1 MAIQHTVPATNLHE
15 KSVQQKLNAMGLHTS
30 IITPTVGDV
39 VAGDV
44 LFVPTEIKNAVASP
58 GGYAIL
64 SSILMTDK
72 SGGDFGYDL
81 YFFSSNVG
89 PAANG
94 GTDEWSQVLNNPF
107 ENNNEDTLFHLD
119 NFLAVAGLA
128 GGVAYG
134 NDSRVFQLTGLTI
147 PVKAA
152 PGSTSI
158 WVGCEARDNSAQS
171 DGDMKFRFTFLQ
183 D

>member
-1 MAIQHTVPATNLHE
+1 MAITHTVPATNLHE

-30 IITPTVGDV
+30 IITPTVADV
-39 VAGDV
+39 AAGDV

-72 SGGDFGYDL
+72 SGGDFSYDL

-89 PAANG
+89 PSP
-94 GTDEWSQVLNNPF
+94 GTGEWAEPVNDPF
-107 ENNNEDTLFHLD
+107 QDNNEDNLFHLD

-134 NDSRVFQLTGLTI
+134 NDSRVFQVTGLTI

-158 WVGCEARDNSAQS
+158 WVGCEAREDSAQS